1 VPLSDREKRLLE
13 EMEAALLTEDPRLVS
28 ALSASP
34 LAPSKNRIVKGVALL
49 LLGLVTVLAG
59 VISKTA
65 PIGIVGFLIALAGV
79 ITVISS
85 FSASGKA
92 KSLSKNPK
100 GSKAPKNTSK
110 LRDRLDKRWDQR
122 WDERNNQ

>member
-1 VPLSDREKRLLE
+1 MPLSDREKRLLD

-34 LAPSKNRIVKGVALL
+34 LTPSKNRIIKGAALL

-65 PIGIVGFLIALAGV
+65 PVGIVGFLIALTGV

-85 FSASGKA
+85 FSASGKV
-92 KSLSKNPK
+92 KSLSKGRNS
-100 GSKAPKNTSK
+100 SKSPKNSSK
-110 LRDRLDKRWDQR
+110 LRDRMDKRWDQR

>member
-1 VPLSDREKRLLE
+1 MSLSDREKRLLE

-34 LAPSKNRIVKGVALL
+34 LSPSKNRIIKGVALL
-49 LLGLVTVLAG
+49 LVGLVTVLAG

-65 PIGIVGFLIALAGV
+65 PIGIVGFLIALTGV

-85 FSASGKA
+85 FSASGKV
-92 KSLSKNPK
+92 KSLSKNSKGPK
-100 GSKAPKNTSK
+100 TSKNTSK
-110 LRDRLDKRWDQR
+110 LRDRMDKRWDQR

>member
-1 VPLSDREKRLLE
+1 
-13 EMEAALLTEDPRLVS
+13 MEAALLTEDPRLVS

-34 LAPSKNRIVKGVALL
+34 LTPSRNRVFKGAALL

-59 VISKTA
+59 VISKNA
-65 PIGIVGFLIALAGV
+65 PIGIVGFLIALSGV

-85 FSASGKA
+85 FSAAGTAKAFSKRSTAAGKVK
-92 KSLSKNPK
+92 KS
-100 GSKAPKNTSK
+100 TK
-110 LRDRLDKRWDQR
+110 LRDRMDKR

>member
-1 VPLSDREKRLLE
+1 MPLSDREKRLLD

-34 LAPSKNRIVKGVALL
+34 LTPSKNRIIKGAALL

-65 PIGIVGFLIALAGV
+65 PVGIVGFLIALTGV

-85 FSASGKA
+85 FSASGKV
-92 KSLSKNPK
+92 KSLAKGRNSSKSSKN
-100 GSKAPKNTSK
+100 SSK
-110 LRDRLDKRWDQR
+110 LRDRMDKRWDQR

>member
-1 VPLSDREKRLLE
+1 MPLSDREKRLLD

-34 LAPSKNRIVKGVALL
+34 LTPSKNRIIKGVALL
-49 LLGLVTVLAG
+49 LFGLITVLAG

-65 PIGIVGFLIALAGV
+65 PIGIVGFLIALTGV

-85 FSASGKA
+85 FSASGKV
-92 KSLSKNPK
+92 KSMSKNPT

-110 LRDRLDKRWDQR
+110 LRDRMDKRWDQR

>member
-1 VPLSDREKRLLE
+1 
-13 EMEAALLTEDPRLVS
+13 MEAALLTEDPRLVS

-34 LAPSKNRIVKGVALL
+34 LTPSKNRVIKGVALL
-49 LLGLVTVLAG
+49 LVGLVTVLAG

-65 PIGIVGFLIALAGV
+65 PIGIVGFLIALTGV

-85 FSASGKA
+85 FSASGKV
-92 KSLSKNPK
+92 KSMSQTPNRPK
-100 GSKAPKNTSK
+100 SPKNTSK
-110 LRDRLDKRWDQR
+110 LRDRLNKRWDER

>member
-1 VPLSDREKRLLE
+1 VSLSDREKRLLE

-34 LAPSKNRIVKGVALL
+34 LSPSKNRIIKGVALL
-49 LLGLVTVLAG
+49 LVGLVTVLAG

-65 PIGIVGFLIALAGV
+65 PIGIVGFLIALTGV
-79 ITVISS
+79 IIVISS
-85 FSASGKA
+85 FSAAGKV
-92 KSLSKNPK
+92 KSMSKNPN
-100 GSKAPKNTSK
+100 SPKAPNNRSK
-110 LRDRLDKRWDQR
+110 LRDRLDKRWDER

>member
-1 VPLSDREKRLLE
+1 MPLSDREKRLLD

-34 LAPSKNRIVKGVALL
+34 LTPSKNRIIKGVALL

-59 VISKTA
+59 IISKTA
-65 PIGIVGFLIALAGV
+65 PIGIVGFIIALTGV

-92 KSLSKNPK
+92 RSLSKNSNS
-100 GSKAPKNTSK
+100 SKTPKNTSK

>member
-1 VPLSDREKRLLE
+1 MPLSDREKRLLD

-34 LAPSKNRIVKGVALL
+34 LTPSKNRIIKGAALL

-65 PIGIVGFLIALAGV
+65 PVGIVGFLIALTGV

-85 FSASGKA
+85 FSASGKV
-92 KSLSKNPK
+92 KSLSKGRNS
-100 GSKAPKNTSK
+100 SKTPKNSSK
-110 LRDRLDKRWDQR
+110 LRDRMDKRWDQR

>member
-1 VPLSDREKRLLE
+1 MPLSDREKRLLD

-34 LAPSKNRIVKGVALL
+34 LSPSKNRIIKGVALL

-65 PIGIVGFLIALAGV
+65 PIGIVGFLIALTGV

-85 FSASGKA
+85 FSASGKV
-92 KSLSKNPK
+92 KSLSK
-100 GSKAPKNTSK
+100 GSKTPRNTSK
-110 LRDRLDKRWDQR
+110 LRDRMDKRWDQR

>member
-1 VPLSDREKRLLE
+1 VPLSDREKRLLD

-34 LAPSKNRIVKGVALL
+34 LTPSKNRIIKGAALL

-65 PIGIVGFLIALAGV
+65 PVGIVGFLIALTGV

-85 FSASGKA
+85 FSASGKV
-92 KSLSKNPK
+92 KSLSKGRNS
-100 GSKAPKNTSK
+100 SKSSKNSSK
-110 LRDRLDKRWDQR
+110 LRDRMDKRWDQR

>member
-1 VPLSDREKRLLE
+1 
-13 EMEAALLTEDPRLVS
+13 MEAALLTEDPRLVS

-34 LAPSKNRIVKGVALL
+34 LTPSKNRIIKGAALL

-65 PIGIVGFLIALAGV
+65 PVGIVGFLIALTGV

-85 FSASGKA
+85 FSASGKV
-92 KSLSKNPK
+92 KSLSKGRNS
-100 GSKAPKNTSK
+100 SKSSKNSSK
-110 LRDRLDKRWDQR
+110 LRDRMDKRWDQR

>member
-1 VPLSDREKRLLE
+1 MPLSDREKRLLD

-34 LAPSKNRIVKGVALL
+34 LTPSKNRIIKGAALL

-65 PIGIVGFLIALAGV
+65 PVGIVGFLIALTGV

-85 FSASGKA
+85 FSASGKV
-92 KSLSKNPK
+92 KSLSKGRNS
-100 GSKAPKNTSK
+100 SKSSKNSSK
-110 LRDRLDKRWDQR
+110 LRDRMDKRWDQR